1 MKVNEMI
8 EKLNLT
14 LLTKDVSEDALYAEI
29 EGGYASDLLSNAMGQ
44 AQPGMVWVTMQGHQ
58 NVAAVASLIGLAA
71 VIVAGDGPV
80 AKDTLHKAEMN
91 DVVIAATEEP
101 AFDVVGKL
109 YALGVG
115 SKE

>member
-1 MKVNEMI
+1 MKVKEMI

-14 LLTKDVSEDALYAEI
+14 LLTKDVSEDALYADV

-58 NVAAVASLIGLAA
+58 NVAVVASLIGLSA

-80 AKDTLHKAEMN
+80 ANDTLHKANLN
-91 DVVIAATEEP
+91 DVVIAATEES

>member
-1 MKVNEMI
+1 MKVKELLD
-8 EKLNLT
+8 ELNLK
-14 LLTKDVSEDALYAEI
+14 LLTKDVSEDALYAEV

-58 NVAAVASLIGLAA
+58 NVAGVASLIGLSC

-80 AKDTLHKAEMN
+80 AEETLHKANMN
-91 DVVIAATEEP
+91 DIVVAATDEP
-101 AFDVVGKL
+101 AFELIGKL

-115 SKE
+115 KK